1 MYIFMELVKMWFL
14 YFYYN
19 DVALSVSK
27 IYSTIKKIVC
37 LSNE

>member
-19 DVALSVSK
+19 DCMLLSLYQK
-27 IYSTIKKIVC
+27 FTLQWKK
-37 LSNE
+37 